1 MLFAHD
7 TEVGLNAAAELVNTA
22 SGSGTGTELLP
33 DPPALAAF
41 LDAWQFTGD
50 RAGDAAELAGVHALR
65 AELGEMWDAET
76 EAVVAVVNRLL
87 REGQAR
93 PQLVRHDD
101 WGWHVHATEPHAPV
115 PYRMAVEAAMAV
127 ADLVRAEQLDR
138 LGRCEAE
145 GCGAAL
151 VDLTRNRSR
160 RFCDASCANRTHAAA
175 YRARRASPNGVGPAA

>member
-7 TEVGLNAAAELVNTA
+7 TEVGLNAAAELVNT
-22 SGSGTGTELLP
+22 GNGVELLP
-33 DPPALAAF
+33 DPAALTLF
-41 LDAWQFTGD
+41 LDTWEFTGD
-50 RAGDAAELAGVHALR
+50 RVGDAAELAGVHALR
-65 AELGEMWDAET
+65 AELGEMWDADT
-76 EAVVAVVNRLL
+76 AGVVAVVNRLL

-115 PYRMAVEAAMAV
+115 PHRMAVEAAMAV
-127 ADLVRAEQLDR
+127 ADLVRAEELDR
-138 LGRCEAE
+138 LRRCEAE

-175 YRARRASPNGVGPAA
+175 YRARRASG